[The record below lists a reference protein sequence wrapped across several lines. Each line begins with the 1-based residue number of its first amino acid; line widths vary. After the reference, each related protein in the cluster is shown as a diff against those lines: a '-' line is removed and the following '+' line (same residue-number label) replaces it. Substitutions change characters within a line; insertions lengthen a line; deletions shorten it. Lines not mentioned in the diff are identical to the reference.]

1 MLGRECPGVVIPDT
15 VLCLP
20 TVNNVLIVN
29 NPLHLLLSH
38 HKPHARQF
46 AVLLQCAT
54 VPNTPTHLLCLP
66 RPLQTFLL
74 LLLLRPLLPSLPEQ
88 SRAFGIYS
96 LSILS
101 WTSRCA
107 SLGTQMQKGTSINTT
122 RN

>member
-1 MLGRECPGVVIPDT
+1 MLGHECPGVVIPDT

-20 TVNNVLIVN
+20 AVNNVLIVN
-29 NPLHLLLSH
+29 NPSSTSSVYHAHSKLSS
-38 HKPHARQF
+38 
-46 AVLLQCAT
+46 V
-54 VPNTPTHLLCLP
+54 
-66 RPLQTFLL
+66 LL
-74 LLLLRPLLPSLPEQ
+74 LLLLLPEQ
-88 SRAFGIYS
+88 SRAFGMHS